1 METVIFLLIVLPD
14 LPLPSHLPT
23 KLETAIYAG
32 TPLHDIGEINKLLNH
47 EQDPLVIQ
55 QITSALSEV
64 DTGFL

>member
-1 METVIFLLIVLPD
+1 MLPD

-23 KLETAIYAG
+23 KLETAIHTG
-32 TPLHDIGEINKLLNH
+32 TPIHDIGEVNKLLNH

-55 QITSALSEV
+55 QIVSALSGV